1 MMASYKLLVKKSAE
15 RELRIIPKIILPKI
29 VAKIRALS
37 SEPRP
42 HGCESL
48 AGSKKYYRVRQNDY
62 RIVYVVSDPKRE
74 VTIVKIGHRRDVY
87 R

>member
-1 MMASYKLLVKKSAE
+1 MTVSYKLLLKKSAE
-15 RELRIIPKIILPKI
+15 KELRDIPKIIFFKI
-29 VAKIRALS
+29 VAKIRSLS

-48 AGSKKYYRVRQNDY
+48 AGSEKHYRVRQNDY
-62 RIVYVVSDPKRE
+62 RIVYVIDDQKKE
-74 VTIVKIGHRRDVY
+74 VTVVKIGHRGDVY

>member
-1 MMASYKLLVKKSAE
+1 MTASYKLLIKKSAE
-15 RELRIIPKIILPKI
+15 RELRTIPKIILPKI

-37 SEPRP
+37 FEPRP
-42 HGCESL
+42 HSCESL
-48 AGSKKYYRVRQNDY
+48 TGSEEHYRVRQNDY

-74 VTIVKIGHRRDVY
+74 VAIVKIGHRRDVY

>member
-1 MMASYKLLVKKSAE
+1 MTASYKLFVKKSAE
-15 RELRIIPKIILPKI
+15 KELRTIPKIILPKI

-48 AGSKKYYRVRQNDY
+48 AGSQKHYRVRQNDY
-62 RIVYVVSDPKRE
+62 RIVCVVDEAKKE
-74 VTIVKIGHRRDVY
+74 VTVVKIGHRGDVY